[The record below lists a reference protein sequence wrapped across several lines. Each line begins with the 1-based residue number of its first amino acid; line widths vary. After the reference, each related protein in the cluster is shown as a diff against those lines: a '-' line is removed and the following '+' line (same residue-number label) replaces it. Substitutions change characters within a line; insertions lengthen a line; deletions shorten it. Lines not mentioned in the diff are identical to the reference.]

1 MSAGIDF
8 VDWVTD
14 GFSAR
19 FRIASDGPVALVS
32 FVASGALG
40 LADGPHD
47 PPALGLADGPDDPP
61 ALGLADGPDDPQP
74 LVELT
79 TVGHGRFPGGFRHV
93 DSTIGARLR
102 HVSHQRSGDGTDAW
116 FRVVQADAAT
126 GLQVESVFRARAG
139 VGAFQ
144 TWTEVSAERGE
155 HVVDFVSSFA
165 TGAYLTDSGSTV
177 DEFALTHAD
186 NDWAA
191 ESRWRIEPLRDIGL
205 ARIDREAQHHPP
217 RSRAVVQNRG
227 SWSTGEAL
235 PIGVLSAGSSGRASA
250 GADPA
255 GPQSYA
261 LVWQVEH
268 NGPWLYELGETRRHA
283 YVLCSGPTDQE
294 HQWTAVVRPGQPLVS
309 VPVSVGIASSVGRAF
324 EVLTAQRR
332 AFRHLRDADRA
343 LPLVFNDYMNTLM
356 GDPTTEKLL
365 PLIDAAAD
373 AGADLFC
380 IDAGWYAEGHWWDT
394 VGEWEEAAS
403 RFPTGLGFVID
414 HIRSR
419 GMQAGLWL
427 EPEVIGIHSPLASSL
442 PSSAFVHHRG
452 VRVAEHGRHLLDL
465 RSPEARAHL
474 DSVVDRLVGTLG
486 VTFFK
491 MDYNTM
497 TGPWSGSLEHSRA
510 LLDWLDDVQERYP
523 ALLIENCA
531 SGAMRADFAMLSRLH
546 MQSTSDQQDP
556 VLYASIAAAAPA
568 AMLPEQAGNWAYPAP
583 SMSPDLFEFSL
594 VNGVLGRMYLSGYLN
609 EMSSSQRAVVASA
622 IAAHRQVL
630 EIVDTAVP
638 VWPLGLPGWEDPWV
652 ALGLQAASGSGS
664 SDLFLSVWA
673 LPGAGSSVSL
683 PLPEFVGLAVSV
695 TALFPTELGAWDVT
709 WDAAAGVLHVAN
721 GGATPTARVLRV
733 RPEGAGAGR

>member
-1 MSAGIDF
+1 MTGAF
-8 VDWVTD
+8 VDWTTP

-19 FRIASDGPVALVS
+19 FRVGDDQPAALVS
-32 FVASGALG
+32 FVPAGGA
-40 LADGPHD
+40 LADGP
-47 PPALGLADGPDDPP
+47 A
-61 ALGLADGPDDPQP
+61 DPQP

-79 TVGHGRFPGGFRHV
+79 TVEHGRFPGGFRHV

-102 HVSHQRSGDGTDAW
+102 PVSHHVHEDGTDLW
-116 FRVVQADAAT
+116 FRILQEDAAT
-126 GLQVESVFRARAG
+126 GLQAESVFRTEAG
-139 VGAFQ
+139 VPAFQ
-144 TWTEVSAERGE
+144 TWTEVRAERGE

-165 TGAYLTDSGSTV
+165 TGAFLTDSGVTV
-177 DEFALTHAD
+177 DELSLLHAD

-191 ESRWRIEPLRDIGL
+191 ENRWRSDPLRSIGL

-235 PIGVLSAGSSGRASA
+235 PIGVLD
-250 GADPA
+250 GA
-255 GPQSYA
+255 SYA

-283 YVLCSGPTDQE
+283 YLLLSGPTDQE
-294 HQWTAVVRPGQPLVS
+294 HQWTTVVAPDRPFVS
-309 VPVSVGIASSVGRAF
+309 VPVSVGIASSVGGAF

-332 AFRHLRDADRA
+332 ARRSLRPVDASM
-343 LPLVFNDYMNTLM
+343 PLVFNDYMNTLM
-356 GDPTTEKLL
+356 GDPTTDKLL
-365 PLIDAAAD
+365 PLVDAAAD

-394 VGEWEEAAS
+394 VGAWEPAAS
-403 RFPTGLGFVID
+403 RFPTGLEFVIG

-442 PSSAFVHHRG
+442 PSTAFVHHRG

-474 DSVVDRLVGTLG
+474 DAVVDRLVGELG
-486 VTFFK
+486 ISFFK

-497 TGPWSGSLEHSRA
+497 TGPFSGSLEHARA
-510 LLDWLDDVQERYP
+510 LLDWLDDVQARYP

-531 SGAMRADFAMLSRLH
+531 SGAMRADAAVLSRLH
-546 MQSTSDQQDP
+546 LQSTSDQQDP

-583 SMSPDLFEFSL
+583 SMSDDLFTLSL
-594 VNGVLGRMYLSGYLN
+594 VNGVLGRMYLSGYLSS
-609 EMSSSQRAVVASA
+609 MSGAQREVLGSA

-630 EIVDTAVP
+630 EIIDTALP
-638 VWPLGLPGWEDPWV
+638 EWPLGLPGWEDAWV
-652 ALGLQAASGSGS
+652 ALGLRAASG
-664 SDLFLSVWA
+664 DLYLSVWA
-673 LPGAGSSVSL
+673 LPGASSSVSL
-683 PLPEFVGLAVSV
+683 PLSGWAGRTV
-695 TALFPTELGAWDVT
+695 TVEPLFPTELGAWDVS
-709 WDAAAGVLHVAN
+709 WDAAAGVLHVDH

-733 RPEGAGAGR
+733 RREPGTPPEGADAGR